1 MSYDVK
7 YIGYIELDIADI
19 GLNRYAVGF
28 RTTFSS

>member
-1 MSYDVK
+1 MGKKTVHNPEPCL
-7 YIGYIELDIADI
+7 IGI

>member
-19 GLNRYAVGF
+19 ARE
-28 RTTFSS
+28 RDERRRSC